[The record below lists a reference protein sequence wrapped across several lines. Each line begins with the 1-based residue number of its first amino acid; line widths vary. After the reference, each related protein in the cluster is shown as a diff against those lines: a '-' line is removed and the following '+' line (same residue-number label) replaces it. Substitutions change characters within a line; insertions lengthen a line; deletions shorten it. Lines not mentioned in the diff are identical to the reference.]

1 METRVQPCSRPSA
14 SGPGAGLGLR
24 ARHYVDFLDG
34 QPAVDWIEVHSENYF
49 GEGGYDR
56 HVLLRVR
63 ERYPVSLHGVGLGLG
78 SAVPL
83 DDEHLEKL
91 ARLVE
96 CMEPFL
102 VSEHLCW
109 GALPG
114 QHLND
119 LLPLPYTA
127 EALGLLAERVSR
139 VQDRLRRQILV
150 ENISAYLRFRTSEM
164 AEGEFIAELAR
175 RTGCG
180 VLLDVNNLY
189 VNEVNHGASA
199 LAVMNALPRGC
210 VREIHL
216 AGFHA
221 GEHCL
226 IDTHGTRVSEPVW
239 RLYDAALARFG
250 RVPTLVEWDTDI
262 PELCVLLEEAHRAGA
277 MLEARLAR
285 AA

>member
-14 SGPGAGLGLR
+14 SGPGAGIGLR

-150 ENISAYLRFRTSEM
+150 ENISAYLRFRTSEL
-164 AEGEFIAELAR
+164 AEGEFIAAHRLRRPAR
-175 RTGCG
+175 CQQPVCQRGQ
-180 VLLDVNNLY
+180 
-189 VNEVNHGASA
+189 
-199 LAVMNALPRGC
+199 PR
-210 VREIHL
+210 RERPRRDERAAARL
-216 AGFHA
+216 RAGNPL
-221 GEHCL
+221 G
-226 IDTHGTRVSEPVW
+226 RVS
-239 RLYDAALARFG
+239 RR
-250 RVPTLVEWDTDI
+250 
-262 PELCVLLEEAHRAGA
+262 
-277 MLEARLAR
+277 
-285 AA
+285 